1 MYELGELEMTSAL
14 MAKRRF
20 GPHTGQNTLMM
31 RALVRFVM
39 TVACMAFFV
48 VPGVAQD
55 SLEVAPQETVLEETV
70 PAVSVPL
77 LEEPVEVLA
86 PPVLIEQSALP
97 HDLSPV
103 GMFMAADSVVK
114 AVLIGLALASVS
126 TWTIWLAKSL
136 ELTGAR
142 FRARRALKVIQTAQ
156 TLDEADRNLAH
167 GLGSGRGPVASM
179 VRAASHEALLSNDA
193 IMHAG
198 GDGLK
203 ERVVSNLSRIEVAAA
218 RRISMGMG
226 MLATISSTAP
236 FIGLFGTVWGI
247 MNAFIGISESQTTNL
262 AVVAPGIAEALL
274 ATAAGLIAAIPA
286 GVIYNIFVRS
296 VSGYR
301 QLLGD
306 AAAGV
311 ERLVS
316 RDLDCRHIPVH
327 GDVVKTLAAE

>member
-1 MYELGELEMTSAL
+1 MHEYEELDMSSAQITKRHFVRL
-14 MAKRRF
+14 VMAI
-20 GPHTGQNTLMM
+20 
-31 RALVRFVM
+31 VC
-39 TVACMAFFV
+39 TVFFV
-48 VPGVAQD
+48 VPGSAQE
-55 SLEVAPQETVLEETV
+55 SLEVVPQEAVLEETV
-70 PAVSVPL
+70 PVVSVPT
-77 LEEPVEVLA
+77 LEAPVEASA

-97 HDLSPV
+97 RDLSPV

-142 FRARRALKVIQTAQ
+142 FRAKRALKVIQTAQ
-156 TLDEADRNLAH
+156 TLEEADRNLAH

-179 VRAASHEALLSNDA
+179 VRTASHEAMLSNDA
-193 IMHAG
+193 IVHAG

-203 ERVVSNLSRIEVAAA
+203 ERVVSSLSRIEVAAA
-218 RRISMGMG
+218 RRISMGTG

-316 RDLDCRHIPVH
+316 RDLDRQHIPTH
-327 GDVVKTLAAE
+327 DDAVKTQAAE